1 MRLAFSDENER
12 RSSRGRKDCVG
23 RFRVKR
29 RGARKAC
36 VWRRRRSPSASAAL
50 RLATPMRY
58 SSGHY
63 VPIEAAAG
71 RLQQHSLP
79 LESRRVSLA
88 AVGGTT
94 LALLSQ
100 RSTSSQP
107 AVSRQTLEQR
117 QQPVRRTRRRG
128 ALTKTP
134 TSFALVRIAAKTLA
148 TSVCEP
154 VAT

>member
-1 MRLAFSDENER
+1 MRLAAASVSISQR
-12 RSSRGRKDCVG
+12 RTPACDTDALHLGTLCTDRSR
-23 RFRVKR
+23 
-29 RGARKAC
+29 
-36 VWRRRRSPSASAAL
+36 
-50 RLATPMRY
+50 
-58 SSGHY
+58 
-63 VPIEAAAG
+63 AG
-71 RLQQHSLP
+71 RLQHHSLS
-79 LESRRVSLA
+79 LESPRVSFA